1 MLSVGEKARQD
12 FHLQIGS
19 AQQTVQVEANASLL
33 SPDDA
38 SVGTVVGLQTIQ
50 QTPLYLR
57 NWDDLLRTVPGVQI
71 SRYTQQS
78 GNTSAGRTGDFNVNG
93 VHSLQNNFILDGIDN
108 NTFSE
113 NVQELSTEASHP
125 SVDVIQEFNVITN
138 PYSAEYGRSPG
149 AVVSVNTKSGANK
162 MHGLLFEYLRND
174 YFDANDF
181 FSNRNH
187 LRRPENHQNQ
197 FGGSIGGP
205 IKKDKLFYF
214 FNYEGTRI
222 TQGVG
227 RISTVPLDNE
237 RVGDFSAATGARV
250 GVTYPTINDPATGLP
265 LPNNQ
270 VPAGRIDAA
279 VAKLIAL
286 FPEPNVSNGGVIPGA
301 QQLCSQCAGDRQRR
315 QLRRAHRLDAE
326 SEGYFFRPL
335 QLLQSH
341 PRYSRLLRRPG
352 GRHFHLC
359 LGQPDPEGP

>member
-1 MLSVGEKARQD
+1 MVLLCGAPLAARAQVNTASLSGFVTDSSGAADAGARVTATNEETGYVRNLATDATGFYSFQTMPIGKYTVKVEQAGFATEQDDVVLNVGEKGRQD

-19 AQQTVQVEANASLL
+19 AQQTVQVQANASLL

-38 SVGTVVGLQTIQ
+38 SVGTIVGLQTIQ

-149 AVVSVNTKSGANK
+149 AVVSVNTKSGTNT

-174 YFDANDF
+174 YFDAND
-181 FSNRNH
+181 
-187 LRRPENHQNQ
+187 
-197 FGGSIGGP
+197 
-205 IKKDKLFYF
+205 
-214 FNYEGTRI
+214 
-222 TQGVG
+222 
-227 RISTVPLDNE
+227 
-237 RVGDFSAATGARV
+237 
-250 GVTYPTINDPATGLP
+250 
-265 LPNNQ
+265 
-270 VPAGRIDAA
+270 
-279 VAKLIAL
+279 
-286 FPEPNVSNGGVIPGA
+286 
-301 QQLCSQCAGDRQRR
+301 
-315 QLRRAHRLDAE
+315 
-326 SEGYFFRPL
+326 
-335 QLLQSH
+335 
-341 PRYSRLLRRPG
+341 
-352 GRHFHLC
+352 
-359 LGQPDPEGP
+359 